1 MLEFSIIR
9 KFVAKEKKCPACDC
23 PQGVPLWLGTYG
35 DMVTLIL
42 TFFILLLSM
51 ATFDTQKIAEA
62 VGSLEGSLAV
72 LEKGSQ
78 TQINPPAPIQATPI
92 ETEVEIDNVVNIFG
106 SLITD
111 YNEVNRVSNGPSV
124 ELEEA
129 ERGVIIRVPES
140 LLFATGSAEL
150 TNPSGIAF
158 LKRLSLE
165 LLRLP
170 PAVRV
175 KAIGHTDN
183 TPVPR
188 DSVFLDNL
196 ELSVARGVNVADLL
210 LQQGIDKSRI
220 LGGGEGEFSPIANN
234 DIPTLRAKNRRVDL
248 YVYSIGE
255 DLSSVIGEVIKQ

>member
-1 MLEFSIIR
+1 M
-9 KFVAKEKKCPACDC
+9 AKQKKCPACDC

-51 ATFDTQKIAEA
+51 ATFDTQRIAQA

-78 TQINPPAPIQATPI
+78 SQINPPAPIKATPI
-92 ETEVEIDNVVNIFG
+92 ETEVEMDNVVNIFG

-111 YNEVNRVSNGPSV
+111 YNEVNRISNGPSV

-129 ERGVIIRVPES
+129 ERGVIIRIPEE
-140 LLFATGSAEL
+140 LLFASGSAEL

-158 LKRLSLE
+158 LKRLTLE
-165 LLRLP
+165 LLRMP
-170 PAVRV
+170 KAVLV

-183 TPVPR
+183 VPIR
-188 DSVFLDNL
+188 KGAIFEDNL
-196 ELSVARGVNVADLL
+196 ELSVARGVNVADLIIK
-210 LQQGIDKSRI
+210 QGLEKNRI

-234 DIPTLRAKNRRVDL
+234 DIPALRAKNRRVDL

-255 DLSSVIGEVIKQ
+255 DLSGVIGDIAKPKP